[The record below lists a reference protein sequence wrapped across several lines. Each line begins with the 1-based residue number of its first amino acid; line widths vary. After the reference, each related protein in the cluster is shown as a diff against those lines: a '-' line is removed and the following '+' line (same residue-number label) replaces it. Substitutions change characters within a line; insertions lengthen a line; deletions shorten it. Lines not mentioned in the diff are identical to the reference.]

1 MHDDNILVES
11 ILVATPWKKKK
22 SSKYHEDN
30 LIMNFIES
38 VVFLRKKEVKNQREC
53 MYHRG
58 EKEESWVFSQLNLV
72 CS

>member
-1 MHDDNILVES
+1 
-11 ILVATPWKKKK
+11 
-22 SSKYHEDN
+22 
-30 LIMNFIES
+30 MNFIES